1 MQSSSSLLEVTEII
15 VPRGAVARMHAFLAE
30 AGRAGSEGFTAWA
43 GVQEGSRFVV
53 HETVIPRQRGISNRS
68 GLCVLIDANELFLMN
83 RWLYEKGLTLIA
95 QIHSHPTDAFHSEL
109 DDEIPIA
116 TTQGCVSI
124 VVPDFA
130 RYPFS
135 IASCAVFRLSTQS
148 LWEEMSPAEAS
159 SLIKIV

>member
-1 MQSSSSLLEVTEII
+1 VQSSSSLLDVTEVT
-15 VPRGAVARMHAFLAE
+15 VPKSAVARMHTFLAE
-30 AGRAGSEGFTAWA
+30 AGRAGCEGFTAWA

-53 HETVIPRQRGISNRS
+53 HETVIPRQKAIQNNSGI
-68 GLCVLIDANELFLMN
+68 CVIIDAHELFLMN
-83 RWLYEKGLTLIA
+83 RYLYEKRLTLIA
-95 QIHSHPTDAFHSEL
+95 QIHSHPTEAFHSEL

-135 IASCAVFRLSTQS
+135 IGNCAVFRLSTQS
-148 LWEEMSPAEAS
+148 LWEEMSAAEAF